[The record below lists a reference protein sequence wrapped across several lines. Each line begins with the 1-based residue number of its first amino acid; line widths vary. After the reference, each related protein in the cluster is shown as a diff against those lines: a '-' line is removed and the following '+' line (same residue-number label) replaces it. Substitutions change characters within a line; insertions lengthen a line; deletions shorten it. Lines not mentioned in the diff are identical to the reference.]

1 MKVCC
6 GF

>member
-6 GF
+6 W

>member
-6 GF
+6 T